1 MTHSECRQS
10 AQGDVVV
17 FVAWCRRAVPCV
29 RSSVTFVYS
38 VKTNKHIFKFFS
50 SSAISKLNVMA
61 VLLRGPN
68 NWGKNRDFSL
78 TAGPSSVINISMV
91 EYASSVSSDQQMPPR
106 HASVNLVYHGKA
118 RRYAKDNRTEFNFI
132 ANLRCSTQC
141 DDVTT
146 VQYKSV
152 FTGKSE
158 TEVT

>member
-1 MTHSECRQS
+1 MTPSECRQS

-68 NWGKNRDFSL
+68 NWGKNRDFRSL
-78 TAGPSSVINISMV
+78 LDRR
-91 EYASSVSSDQQMPPR
+91 VSSTFRWWSMPRPYPAINKCRRATHQWILFITGRLDVTLKTTEQNLILLLICDAVHNAMTSQQCNTNPY
-106 HASVNLVYHGKA
+106 SLVNLKP
-118 RRYAKDNRTEFNFI
+118 K
-132 ANLRCSTQC
+132 
-141 DDVTT
+141 
-146 VQYKSV
+146 
-152 FTGKSE
+152 
-158 TEVT
+158 